1 MNILGNGNAW
11 LCIVSDNPRTSYEK
25 NSGLALMDVD
35 FDWVETGDPENND
48 DIVRNGLTVIEGE
61 RPSEDEGEGRST

>member
-1 MNILGNGNAW
+1 
-11 LCIVSDNPRTSYEK
+11 
-25 NSGLALMDVD
+25 MDVD

-61 RPSEDEGEGRST
+61 RPSEDDGEGEST